1 MSRVYYKSYKGVT
14 KLARSLRNNQTSQEK
29 LLWRL
34 LRRRRFNGYKFL
46 RQHPVIYREDKGWI
60 DFYIAD
66 FYCNKL
72 KMIIE
77 LDGKIH
83 ETRKEYDRERD
94 DKLNSKGIIVIRIQ
108 NEMTGD
114 LKNLENILTG
124 LIEKRSAQVTES

>member
-1 MSRVYYKSYKGVT
+1 MSRVYYKSYKGIT

-34 LRRRRFNGYKFL
+34 FRRRRFNGYKFL

-94 DKLNSKGIIVIRIQ
+94 DKLNSKGILVIRIR
-108 NEMTGD
+108 NEMTED
-114 LKNLENILTG
+114 LNNLEVYLTG
-124 LIEKRSAQVTES
+124 LIKARMTQVAE